1 MAVVLVFILGLI
13 LWGFI
18 GNRKEQEKEKELL
31 AKKREDMEAKVRE
44 AETLIPSVETS
55 TFYKEVSAYINNFIA
70 ESDKAVRWA
79 VTRAYNEYRRSCS
92 GYMKHVGLD
101 DVGWKVEI
109 DYGME
114 ITCENIWKLFLGET
128 TGQSFSFQNHGY
140 ASLTKSQL
148 YALVKAIL
156 RDFTS
161 LNISSS
167 EEIWKCVFGDRY
179 AKIELS
185 LSPQYCRSIAELELQ
200 RLQADQT
207 PYKNAF

>member
-1 MAVVLVFILGLI
+1 MAIILVLVLGLI

-92 GYMKHVGLD
+92 GYMKHVRLD

-167 EEIWKCVFGDRY
+167 EEIWKCVFGIDM
-179 AKIELS
+179 
-185 LSPQYCRSIAELELQ
+185 Q
-200 RLQADQT
+200 RLSFLCHRNTAGLLQ
-207 PYKNAF
+207 N